1 MRRHTTLSSIIDQD
15 RGASV
20 AMGNFDGVHLGHQA
34 VIDLA
39 RAHGPLG
46 IVTFE
51 PHPRSHFLPDT
62 PSFRLMSPEAKASRM
77 EKLGVEQLYEVAF
90 NSQLAGLS
98 APEFAEQVLVDALGI
113 SHVVVGA
120 DFQFGKGRQGNADTL
135 RDLGD
140 HLGFGVTTAELEHAQ
155 GQEISS
161 SAIRAALT
169 DGAPERASAMLG
181 HYHRIEGVVEQ
192 GDQRGRDLGFP
203 TANLSLAGLHPP
215 KFGVY
220 ATLVDVLTGPH
231 AGRYQGAA
239 SIGVRPTFGHT
250 IPNLEVFLLDFSG
263 DLYGQTLSVALV
275 AFQRPELKYEGIEPL
290 IAQMH
295 KDVEETRRRL
305 SSL

>member
-1 MRRHTTLSSIIDQD
+1 MRRHTSLDTITLDD

-34 VIDLA
+34 VLDIA
-39 RAHGPLG
+39 RARGPLG
-46 IVTFE
+46 VVTFE
-51 PHPRSHFLPDT
+51 PHPRSHFQPDA
-62 PSFRLMSPEAKASRM
+62 PAFRLMSAEARANRM
-77 EKLGVEQLYEVAF
+77 EKLGVHQIYEVPFNADLASLDAQAF
-90 NSQLAGLS
+90 TQ
-98 APEFAEQVLVDALGI
+98 QVLVDRLGI

-120 DFQFGKGRQGNADTL
+120 DFCFGKGRKGTAHTL
-135 RDLGD
+135 QSLGAQ
-140 HLGFGVTTAELEHAQ
+140 LGFGVTIAELAQ
-155 GQEISS
+155 TDGQEISS
-161 SAIRAALT
+161 SAIRAALS
-169 DGAPERASAMLG
+169 DGVPGRATAMLG

-231 AGRYQGAA
+231 QGRYQGAA
-239 SIGVRPTFGHT
+239 SLGIRPTFGHT
-250 IPNLEVFLLDFSG
+250 IPNLEVFLLDFTG

-295 KDVEETRRRL
+295 KDVDETRARL
-305 SSL
+305 RAL